1 LTRASEIAVVTPV
14 HEASLRFLPDAY
26 ESLCEQDAGW
36 RWSVQLDGLGL
47 EVPGALRADP
57 RVQVE
62 SNGRPLGTATTRN
75 RALIRSGLDLVF
87 ALDADDRL
95 IPGSLSALAS
105 ALRGSRAAFAF
116 GRSLSWFEDG
126 RRELFR
132 PVGLEPGVLAPGAL
146 EALWRERS
154 GVPLHGASVLW
165 RREHLLAHG
174 GWAALAQSSE
184 DFAVVLAAQ
193 LHAEAVYVDA
203 DVVLY
208 RRHAGQTIE
217 TPYYHEHRPRNWRFV
232 HERLLA
238 LRRLAGEPVPEGYE
252 VAPFPADL

>member
-1 LTRASEIAVVTPV
+1 LSPSPEIAVVTPV
-14 HEASLRFLPDAY
+14 HDAGLRFLPDAY
-26 ESLCEQDAGW
+26 ESLREQDVGW
-36 RWSVQLDGLGL
+36 DWFVQLDGDFD
-47 EVPGALRADP
+47 VPEGLRADP
-57 RVQVE
+57 RVHVD
-62 SNGRPLGTATTRN
+62 SNGRRLGTATTRN
-75 RALIRSGLDLVF
+75 RALIRSGGGLVF

-95 IPGSLSALAS
+95 LPGALSTLA
-105 ALRGSRAAFAF
+105 AQLEEREAAFAF

-132 PVGLEPGVLAPGAL
+132 PVGLDPGLLAPGTL

-174 GWAALAQSSE
+174 GWAALAHSSE

-193 LHAEAVYVDA
+193 LHAAAVYVDA

-208 RRHAGQTIE
+208 RRHPDQTIA
-217 TPYYHEHRPRNWRFV
+217 TAHYAAHRPRNWRFV

-252 VAPFPADL
+252 IAPVPADL